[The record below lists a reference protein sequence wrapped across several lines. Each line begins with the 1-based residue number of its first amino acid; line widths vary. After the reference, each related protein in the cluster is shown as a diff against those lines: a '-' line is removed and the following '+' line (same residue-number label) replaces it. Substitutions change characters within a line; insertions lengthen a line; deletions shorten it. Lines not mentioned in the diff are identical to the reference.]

1 MGKYEKLA
9 AFIIDHVGGKDNI
22 ESANHCMTRLRIK
35 LKDDSKADR
44 KALDSNKDIIS
55 TQAAEGKL

>member
-9 AFIIDHVGGKDNI
+9 AFIIDHIGGKDNI

-35 LKDDSKADR
+35 LKDARKADR
-44 KALDSNKDIIS
+44 EAL
-55 TQAAEGKL
+55 